1 MEIIVENLS
10 YKEMMEYFKNEK
22 NKLQRN
28 DVVNFFKE
36 IGLKDYSLKTSKDK
50 KGFWFRINIKK
61 KSRYKQLSAFISRE
75 QTIEYFKKKYFYF

>member
-61 KSRYKQLSAFISRE
+61 NIN
-75 QTIEYFKKKYFYF
+75 IIN